1 MIMNDTNE
9 NIEQAFDNF
18 DALLANAIE
27 ACQVF
32 IDTKTGEE
40 QPEER

>member
-9 NIEQAFDNF
+9 NIERAFDNF
-18 DALLANAIE
+18 DALLANAVE

-32 IDTKTGEE
+32 IDTKTGTEE
-40 QPEER
+40 TE